1 MAETG
6 RAAGTAA
13 HGERNMDQV
22 RTEKFL
28 KELRTERGWTQSR
41 LAGQLGVSEK
51 MVSKWETGRGLP
63 EVSLMLPV
71 CEALG
76 ITVNELLAG
85 ERLSAEA
92 YRERAEERL
101 LLTCDRTNPKTK
113 VIICNAACWVSVVVW
128 LVIIFIAAF
137 CDLPVWARITV
148 IVCAFLGITAVIAP
162 ILVVAVNTEIYT
174 CPKCR
179 TKFVP
184 TLSAF
189 LLSPHT
195 TKKRRLKC
203 PHCGQKSWCES
214 SLRPSAVQPGDKNVQ
229 NAEDTGNGGVSC

>member
-1 MAETG
+1 MP
-6 RAAGTAA
+6 
-13 HGERNMDQV
+13 GEGDMDQI
-22 RTEKFL
+22 RTGKFIRR
-28 KELRTERGWTQSR
+28 LRTERGWTQSAFAER
-41 LAGQLGVSEK
+41 LGVSEK
-51 MVSKWETGRGLP
+51 TVSKWETGRGLP

-71 CEALG
+71 CELLG

-85 ERLSAEA
+85 ERLEGEA

-101 LLTCDRTNPKTK
+101 LLTCDRTRPETK
-113 VIICNAACWVSVVVW
+113 VVICNAACWVSVAVW
-128 LVIIFIAAF
+128 LALIFIAAF
-137 CDLPVWARITV
+137 CDLPVWARITM
-148 IVCAFLGITAVIAP
+148 IVCAILGIAAVIAP

-174 CPKCR
+174 CPKCK

-189 LLSPHT
+189 LLALHT

-214 SLRPSAVQPGDKNVQ
+214 SLRKR
-229 NAEDTGNGGVSC
+229 EE

>member
-1 MAETG
+1 
-6 RAAGTAA
+6 
-13 HGERNMDQV
+13 MDQIK
-22 RTEKFL
+22 TGNFL
-28 KELRTERGWTQSR
+28 KALRRERGWTQSQFAEK
-41 LAGQLGVSEK
+41 LQISEK
-51 MVSKWETGRGLP
+51 TVSKWETGRGLP

-101 LLTCDRTNPKTK
+101 LLTCDRTRPETK

-128 LVIIFIAAF
+128 LALILLAAF
-137 CDLPVWARITV
+137 CDLPVWARVVI
-148 IVCAFLGITAVIAP
+148 IVCVFLGFAAVIAP
-162 ILVVAVNTEIYT
+162 ILLVAVNTEFYT
-174 CPKCR
+174 CPKCK

-189 LLSPHT
+189 LLAPHT

-203 PHCGQKSWCES
+203 PHCGKKSWCAS
-214 SLRPSAVQPGDKNVQ
+214 SLR
-229 NAEDTGNGGVSC
+229 AEDVPPERRKTD

>member
-1 MAETG
+1 
-6 RAAGTAA
+6 
-13 HGERNMDQV
+13 MDQIK
-22 RTEKFL
+22 TGNFL
-28 KELRTERGWTQSR
+28 KALRRERGWTQSQFAEK
-41 LAGQLGVSEK
+41 LQISEK
-51 MVSKWETGRGLP
+51 TVSKWETGRGLP
-63 EVSLMLPV
+63 DVSLMLPV

-113 VIICNAACWVSVVVW
+113 VIICNAACWVSVAVW

-148 IVCAFLGITAVIAP
+148 IVCAFLGIAAVIAP
-162 ILVVAVNTEIYT
+162 ILVVAVNIEVFT
-174 CPKCR
+174 CPKCGKR
-179 TKFVP
+179 FVP
-184 TLSAF
+184 TLTAYI
-189 LLSPHT
+189 LGPHT
-195 TKKRRLKC
+195 LRKRRLRC

-214 SLRPSAVQPGDKNVQ
+214 SLRPNEAARTEVEMISGTKP
-229 NAEDTGNGGVSC
+229 AEEQRRDDR